1 MKKKVAKITVNAILI
16 LFGLVTIYPFVWMVF
31 SSFKKNS
38 EILALHQQL
47 LPKEFILDNYIN
59 MNERFNFMQFF
70 ANSLF
75 VTLVI
80 TVLVVYTS
88 TLCGFVL
95 SKYKFKGRNLLFGFV
110 LGTMMIPWCVT
121 IIPKYT
127 MIQSFGWLDSY
138 KALIIPAMFSG
149 FGIFNMK
156 QHIDTLPDEILE
168 AARIDGAN
176 EFQIY
181 WKIVMPLVKPAW
193 LTLIILLF
201 QNLWNTDG
209 GTFIYSEAKKPLS
222 YALHQIVAGGIARTG
237 TSSAVMLIMM
247 AVPITV
253 FILSQSQ
260 IIETMAHSGMK

>member
-95 SKYKFKGRNLLFGFV
+95 SKYKFKGRNKRA
-110 LGTMMIPWCVT
+110 C
-121 IIPKYT
+121 
-127 MIQSFGWLDSY
+127 
-138 KALIIPAMFSG
+138 
-149 FGIFNMK
+149 
-156 QHIDTLPDEILE
+156 
-168 AARIDGAN
+168 R
-176 EFQIY
+176 
-181 WKIVMPLVKPAW
+181 
-193 LTLIILLF
+193 
-201 QNLWNTDG
+201 
-209 GTFIYSEAKKPLS
+209 
-222 YALHQIVAGGIARTG
+222 
-237 TSSAVMLIMM
+237 
-247 AVPITV
+247 
-253 FILSQSQ
+253 
-260 IIETMAHSGMK
+260 